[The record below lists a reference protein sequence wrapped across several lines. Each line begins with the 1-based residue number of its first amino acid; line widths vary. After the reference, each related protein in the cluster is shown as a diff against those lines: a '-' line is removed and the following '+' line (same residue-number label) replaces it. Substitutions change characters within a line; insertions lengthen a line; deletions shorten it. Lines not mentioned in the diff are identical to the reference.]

1 MTTPLFVCL
10 ADENMLSYNL
20 GAKLRNR
27 GSRMAQQPYHG
38 SFNSLSIHQVHQ
50 YPKVLC
56 PA

>member
-20 GAKLRNR
+20 GAKSRNR
-27 GSRMAQQPYHG
+27 GSRMTQQPYHG